1 MNNRDK
7 ALRKARKTNKK
18 TDLHF
23 YKTLRNRCTNS
34 IREAKTNC
42 NKNLLAENS
51 NNPSRFWKVIKE
63 ITPITCKN
71 ATSRPLF
78 VEADSKKVSD
88 PVKISNT
95 FCSFFTNVAST
106 LKRNPLSLK
115 DFIWCNP
122 PKINETVSPKFIF
135 QYVPRIFI
143 EKELKRLKRNKATG
157 TDDLPANLLKYSAF
171 EISSP
176 LCFVINLSLKTAKV
190 PTEFK
195 HALITPIHKSAS
207 VADMNNYRTIST
219 FPIISKLLEKSI
231 HKQLMDHLERN
242 NLLSDAQFGYRK
254 KRSTDIATT
263 LFVDNIRKNFDMGKL
278 IGVIF
283 IDLTKA
289 FDTVSHSVLL
299 FKRSAYG
306 IKGVELE

>member
-7 ALRKARKTNKK
+7 ALRKARKTNNK
-18 TDLHF
+18 TDWHF

-42 NKNLLAENS
+42 NKNLLAKNS
-51 NNPSRFWKVIKE
+51 NNPSRFWKIIKE
-63 ITPITCKN
+63 IIPVKCKN

-78 VEADSKKVSD
+78 FEADSKKVSD

-106 LKRNPLSLK
+106 LERNSLLLK

-176 LCFVINLSLKTAKV
+176 LCFLINLSLKTAKV

-195 HALITPIHKSAS
+195 HALITPIHKSGS
-207 VADMNNYRTIST
+207 VTDMNNYRPISIL
-219 FPIISKLLEKSI
+219 PIISKLLEKSI

-242 NLLSDAQFGYRK
+242 NLLSDA
-254 KRSTDIATT
+254 
-263 LFVDNIRKNFDMGKL
+263 
-278 IGVIF
+278 
-283 IDLTKA
+283 
-289 FDTVSHSVLL
+289 
-299 FKRSAYG
+299 
-306 IKGVELE
+306 